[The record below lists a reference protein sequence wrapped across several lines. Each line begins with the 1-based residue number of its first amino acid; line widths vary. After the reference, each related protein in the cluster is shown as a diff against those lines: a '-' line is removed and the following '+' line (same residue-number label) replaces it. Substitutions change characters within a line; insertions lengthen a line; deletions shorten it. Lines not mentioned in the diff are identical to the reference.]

1 MAEIDLARVAEA
13 RRKIPALQ
21 HDRPIEPEA
30 PPAAI
35 AAE

>member
-1 MAEIDLARVAEA
+1 MAEIDMARVAEA
-13 RRKIPALQ
+13 RGKIPALD

-30 PPAAI
+30 LPAAI